1 MILPSLF
8 PHYVFYIIK
17 TIATKTQIN
26 YNKKEM
32 RMKYLFLLLA
42 LTACASAN
50 RGSIDDA
57 TILNWENDAVT
68 TEQFIR
74 DHKSCLGIKTNNYI
88 PRSRIAKLLSP
99 NQSAQMPD
107 WDGLWVTFQS
117 NEYKDIGQRA
127 LLSVPPNTASKT
139 TGYYRKC
146 MLRRGYLLRAK

>member
-1 MILPSLF
+1 
-8 PHYVFYIIK
+8 
-17 TIATKTQIN
+17 
-26 YNKKEM
+26 M
-32 RMKYLFLLLA
+32 RKRFLFLLLI
-42 LTACASAN
+42 LSACASAN

-68 TEQFIR
+68 TEQFVR
-74 DHKSCLGIKTNNYI
+74 DHKSCLGIKDTNYV

-117 NEYKDIGQRA
+117 NEYKDVGQRA
-127 LLSVPPNTASKT
+127 LLSVPPNKASKT
-139 TGYYRKC
+139 VGYYRKC